1 MSGFVSKNPGEVS
14 QQKVHMK
21 WLDAILKFFM
31 ANLMYIYIY
40 IYICVCMCA
49 FNISYLI
56 KYDCAHVTNKTV
68 LKRIGF
74 EFFFSL
80 GF

>member
-31 ANLMYIYIY
+31 ANLIYIY
-40 IYICVCMCA
+40 IYVCVCVCVHLMNNN
-49 FNISYLI
+49 FLIIS
-56 KYDCAHVTNKTV
+56 N
-68 LKRIGF
+68 
-74 EFFFSL
+74 
-80 GF
+80 

>member
-31 ANLMYIYIY
+31 ANLIYIY
-40 IYICVCMCA
+40 VCVYVG
-49 FNISYLI
+49 I
-56 KYDCAHVTNKTV
+56 
-68 LKRIGF
+68 
-74 EFFFSL
+74 
-80 GF
+80 

>member
-31 ANLMYIYIY
+31 ANL
-40 IYICVCMCA
+40 IYICVCVCVHLTNNN
-49 FNISYLI
+49 FLIIS
-56 KYDCAHVTNKTV
+56 N
-68 LKRIGF
+68 
-74 EFFFSL
+74 
-80 GF
+80 

>member
-31 ANLMYIYIY
+31 ANMIYINM
-40 IYICVCMCA
+40 CVCVCVRA
-49 FNISYLI
+49 CVRACVRVCI
-56 KYDCAHVTNKTV
+56 
-68 LKRIGF
+68 
-74 EFFFSL
+74 
-80 GF
+80 

>member
-31 ANLMYIYIY
+31 ANLKYIYV
-40 IYICVCMCA
+40 CVCVHLTNNN
-49 FNISYLI
+49 FLIIS
-56 KYDCAHVTNKTV
+56 D
-68 LKRIGF
+68 
-74 EFFFSL
+74 
-80 GF
+80 

>member
-31 ANLMYIYIY
+31 ANMIYINM
-40 IYICVCMCA
+40 CVCVCVRA
-49 FNISYLI
+49 CVHLTNNNFLIIS
-56 KYDCAHVTNKTV
+56 N
-68 LKRIGF
+68 
-74 EFFFSL
+74 
-80 GF
+80 

>member
-31 ANLMYIYIY
+31 ANLIYIY
-40 IYICVCMCA
+40 IYMYVCA
-49 FNISYLI
+49 FNEQY
-56 KYDCAHVTNKTV
+56 
-68 LKRIGF
+68 
-74 EFFFSL
+74 FFNHI
-80 GF
+80 